1 MRRVLVTLC
10 VSVLLLGGCDDEA
23 GDSAAPVD
31 PPTSTTDS
39 QGAPTTSTSTAIIDP
54 DATPGSTIDTSF
66 SSSGDERFC
75 ELART
80 YVELFTSRAA
90 PGDVRAFGEGLQQ
103 AQSVLLEMQEVA
115 DEEIV
120 VDLVVVTDVLG
131 IVVPALEEVD
141 FDLTQI
147 SPEVLERLQDPDFQ
161 ASSARLQAYTEN
173 ACEPGA
179 DAR

>member
-1 MRRVLVTLC
+1 
-10 VSVLLLGGCDDEA
+10 
-23 GDSAAPVD
+23 
-31 PPTSTTDS
+31 
-39 QGAPTTSTSTAIIDP
+39 
-54 DATPGSTIDTSF
+54 
-66 SSSGDERFC
+66 
-75 ELART
+75 
-80 YVELFTSRAA
+80 
-90 PGDVRAFGEGLQQ
+90 
-103 AQSVLLEMQEVA
+103 MQEVA

-120 VDLVVVTDVLG
+120 VDLVVVTDVLS